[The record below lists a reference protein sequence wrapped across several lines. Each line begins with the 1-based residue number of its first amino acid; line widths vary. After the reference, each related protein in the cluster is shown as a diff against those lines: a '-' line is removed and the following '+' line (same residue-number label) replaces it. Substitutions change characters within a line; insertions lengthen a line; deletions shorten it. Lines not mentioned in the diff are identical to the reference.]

1 MYLTREKTSVGRKR
15 EKVICL
21 SFCNMVNTNRIFD
34 LLLVMCVKLVN
45 PTCAIVLHLLNCQF
59 KYEI

>member
-1 MYLTREKTSVGRKR
+1 MYQTREKTSVGRKR

-21 SFCNMVNTNRIFD
+21 SFIVNTNRTFD
-34 LLLVMCVKLVN
+34 LFLVMCVKLVN
-45 PTCAIVLHLLNCQF
+45 PTSAIVMHLLNCQF